1 MNPGRTILAILI
13 CILLAAASATAGDLL
28 TRDAARS
35 LALSRSRTLQRALLS
50 VDSALLAEKAQKYSL
65 LPSISATAGGDLSY
79 PRTSLAAAL
88 GGSVGLSVKQTLYD
102 HRLSLLL
109 AIDTLDTTIARE
121 QARAEYFSVLEAA
134 DTAFTGVIDALASL
148 QAATS
153 DRDAAR
159 TRQALAEARR
169 EAGIL
174 SRPELLKAESETAAA
189 ETSLTQARGRLS
201 TAFAK
206 LASLTGLALPFSVD
220 TSDPA
225 GTSGLT
231 ERLAALTEE
240 QTATLIARVQEM
252 IVANNPSLS
261 QSSLAEQKAAKNR
274 DLARAEGLPTVDAS
288 LSNQLS
294 TASGGISAGGSLS
307 ISVSVPLNFWSVK
320 TSVEAGEKSLQQAGL
335 DLQEDKR
342 TAALDAQSAVYELV
356 SAARTVVSSG
366 KALEYAQSLD
376 EAVLEQY
383 RLSTVSS
390 ADLSDSAALVSTA
403 RSQSI
408 AAKSQLLASLGSLR
422 TLAAAE
428 SDSLIIGLVP

>member
-109 AIDTLDTTIARE
+109 AIDTLDTSHARE

-225 GTSGLT
+225 GTP
-231 ERLAALTEE
+231 A
-240 QTATLIARVQEM
+240 
-252 IVANNPSLS
+252 
-261 QSSLAEQKAAKNR
+261 
-274 DLARAEGLPTVDAS
+274 
-288 LSNQLS
+288 
-294 TASGGISAGGSLS
+294 
-307 ISVSVPLNFWSVK
+307 
-320 TSVEAGEKSLQQAGL
+320 
-335 DLQEDKR
+335 
-342 TAALDAQSAVYELV
+342 
-356 SAARTVVSSG
+356 
-366 KALEYAQSLD
+366 
-376 EAVLEQY
+376 
-383 RLSTVSS
+383 
-390 ADLSDSAALVSTA
+390 
-403 RSQSI
+403 
-408 AAKSQLLASLGSLR
+408 
-422 TLAAAE
+422 
-428 SDSLIIGLVP
+428 